1 MVWAGVEESKGSR
14 LICVKVAQRVHTV
27 LMLLVLVWGFDFFF
41 QAYIHLLQI
50 SKQLEK
56 QKEYTWEGIFILWY
70 KKMIFTKWLFTICL
84 GKPNAV
90 RSIRRGQDH
99 SGTNPGEEIVEHVY
113 SLCSIWWALRHISHL
128 FLTLEMAEDGSSI
141 CIPSLP
147 PPAPEIPYG
156 QNSRVRTL
164 PCLMHAHPFH
174 QLLLQSIL
182 LSKTPLIHTALSF
195 GVTYQR
201 WVIDAGCFQ
210 WHRVWGGSFL
220 CWSRLCQTKSII
232 LSKCSWCWGWLIFNL
247 CWVNCFLRT
256 KRHQHG

>member
-1 MVWAGVEESKGSR
+1 M
-14 LICVKVAQRVHTV
+14 
-27 LMLLVLVWGFDFFF
+27 
-41 QAYIHLLQI
+41 
-50 SKQLEK
+50 
-56 QKEYTWEGIFILWY
+56 
-70 KKMIFTKWLFTICL
+70 
-84 GKPNAV
+84 
-90 RSIRRGQDH
+90 RSIRRGRDH

-247 CWVNCFLRT
+247 CWENCFLRT